1 MEKGRTQMKRV
12 FVGILVV
19 AIFVLVWITYQF
31 VNIQYKVIE
40 PVSSTDPVP
49 TPTPIQPEP
58 TLTVGNTTYSYA
70 TIKVA
75 TGSSI
80 TLIPN
85 FGVNLDAKSLA
96 DNNQCQ
102 EAINGGFYD
111 TAGKPLGFFY
121 ANTRMYGTKISSP
134 LVNGFFW
141 TDTNGGA
148 LISSDLPHS
157 SYRFA
162 IQTGPLILFNG
173 QALQLTIA
181 QDEHAR
187 RMIVG
192 KTSDDRFIFLAVYT
206 ADSVYSG
213 PLLSELPSVV
223 DSISRKEN
231 LGIADAVN
239 LDGGSASAFYNGETS
254 LSELTPVG
262 SIFCIK

>member
-1 MEKGRTQMKRV
+1 MKWV

-19 AIFVLVWITYQF
+19 VFVFAWIAYQF
-31 VNIQYKVIE
+31 VNIQHTVIE
-40 PVSSTDPVP
+40 PVASADPTSTPDPG
-49 TPTPIQPEP
+49 IPE
-58 TLTVGNTTYSYA
+58 TTVTVGDTTYSYA
-70 TIKVA
+70 MIKVA

-85 FGVNLDAKSLA
+85 FSGKRDAKSLA
-96 DNNQCQ
+96 DENQCQ

-121 ANTRMYGTKISSP
+121 TNTRTYGTKISSS

-141 TDTNGGA
+141 ADTNGGA
-148 LISSDLPHS
+148 LISSDLPHA

-162 IQTGPLILFNG
+162 VQTGPLILFNG
-173 QALQLTIA
+173 QTLQLTIV

-192 KTSDDRFIFLAVYT
+192 KTADDRFVFLTVYP

-213 PLLSELPSVV
+213 PTLSELPSVV
-223 DSISRKEN
+223 ASISKKEN